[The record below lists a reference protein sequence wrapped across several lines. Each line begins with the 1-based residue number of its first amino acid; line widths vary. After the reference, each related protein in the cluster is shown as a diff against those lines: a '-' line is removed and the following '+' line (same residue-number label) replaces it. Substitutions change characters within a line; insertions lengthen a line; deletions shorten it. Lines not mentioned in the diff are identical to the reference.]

1 MTLPDIAPIASD
13 VSAQIDAAA
22 QTSYTELLRL
32 IDSGMDARE
41 AVRVVL
47 ESFAGDYVTALTKA
61 FSAVMQTAILPP
73 LVLTMRVGG
82 VYLSK
87 RLYAHTR
94 RVQSEVAMIVRQHA
108 QGLHDAK
115 VLALRLYDGY
125 DHRAGIK
132 RPLEGAARAYLPKAL
147 RELTKN
153 PRTRQSLTRLF
164 EQMQAQAARLKSEPL
179 KAAYMEMLEKW
190 GQGKGREV
198 LEKRLQ
204 IAEREKTRYMAERI
218 AHTELARAY
227 IDRAAH
233 EILADE
239 SCEVVEVRLSGRH
252 PRTDICDLHAR
263 ADFWGLGPGL
273 YPKAKAPKPPFHPHC
288 WCRIVMR
295 QDITVA
301 RALERG
307 SAVREY
313 LKSLPPAEAA
323 RVLGSRERLAA
334 VMSGEDW
341 EAVTQAVVRKEYR
354 LTRVGD
360 PRSDG

>member
-1 MTLPDIAPIASD
+1 MTLPSIDPIASD
-13 VSAQIDAAA
+13 VSAQIEAAA
-22 QTSYTELLRL
+22 QASYTELLRL

-47 ESFAGDYVTALTKA
+47 ESFAGDYVTALTRA
-61 FSAVMQTAILPP
+61 FSAVMQTAILP
-73 LVLTMRVGG
+73 LVLTMPVGG

-94 RVQSEVAMIVRQHA
+94 RVQSEVAAIVRQHA
-108 QGLHDAK
+108 QGLHDARA
-115 VLALRLYDGY
+115 LALRLYDGY
-125 DHRAGIK
+125 DHQTGIK
-132 RPLEGAARAYLPKAL
+132 RPLEGTARAYLPKAL

-164 EQMQAQAARLKSEPL
+164 EQMQAQAARVKSESL
-179 KAAYMEMLEKW
+179 KAAQLELLSRWQK
-190 GQGKGREV
+190 GAGREV
-198 LEKRLQ
+198 LEARLWVAQ
-204 IAEREKTRYMAERI
+204 REKTRYMAERI

-233 EILADE
+233 EILSDE

-252 PRTDICDLHAR
+252 PSPDICDLHAR

-273 YPKAKAPKPPFHPHC
+273 YPKSKAPKPPFHPHC
-288 WCRIVMR
+288 WCRLVTR
-295 QDITVA
+295 PDITVA
-301 RALERG
+301 RARERG

-334 VMSGEDW
+334 VMSGADW